1 MKAIV
6 IFLKEFKVV
15 FRESGGLLYMFMM
28 PVALLIVFNMIFAGA
43 FSSSGDRPIMLPVAN
58 LDRGELAAKVI
69 DRLDSTDWVEVEFQ
83 QDGGTPYSEADVI
96 GLVEDNRRN
105 YALIFPADFSEKI
118 QAGQE
123 VTVPLY
129 VDPALSI
136 QFTGPV
142 TGSVT
147 GAFFAV
153 VFREQM
159 KTTIPPRIE
168 AGMKDIEK
176 DLGIQIPSVIKEKL
190 ASGELVNQYL
200 EQFQSGDS
208 DGFNEDS
215 LLAKLDLRQPPS
227 VKTEEFPTVYQQNL
241 SGYSVLSV
249 FFIITTIG
257 VAFSRENRDGT
268 FRRILAAPVSRSAFL
283 AGKLLPYV
291 VINFLQVAVLIAL
304 SVVFYHTD
312 LGNSPL
318 ALVVITLCM
327 SLSACGVGL
336 LMVTLFK
343 SEQKM
348 ESVSVVVVLIS
359 TALSGAFVPRFI
371 MGEFVQN
378 VSLAVPQSWALVAY
392 QDVMVR
398 GKGLIDVLPNCGVLL
413 AFAAVFFLFGVL
425 RFRFE

>member
-1 MKAIV
+1 MKALV

-28 PVALLIVFNMIFAGA
+28 PVALLVVFNMIFAGA
-43 FSSSGDRPIMLPVAN
+43 FSSSGDKPFPLPVAN
-58 LDRGELAAKVI
+58 LDRGDLAAKVI
-69 DRLDSTDWVEVEFQ
+69 DRLKSVEWVDVELKNA
-83 QDGGTPYSEADVI
+83 DGKPYSEANAI
-96 GLVEDNRRN
+96 GLVEDNQRN

-118 QAGQE
+118 RAGQE
-123 VTVPLY
+123 VKVPLY

-142 TGSVT
+142 EGSVT
-147 GAFFAV
+147 AAFFSV
-153 VFREQM
+153 VLREQM
-159 KTTIPPRIE
+159 KATLPARIE
-168 AGMKDIEK
+168 QGMKDMEK
-176 DLGIQIPSVIKEKL
+176 DLGIQIPPFIKEKIK
-190 ASGELVNQYL
+190 SGELVDRFL
-200 EQFQSGDS
+200 KQSGTGDMP
-208 DGFNEDS
+208 GFDEKS
-215 LLAKLDLRQPPS
+215 LLAKVEKRQPPS
-227 VKTEEFPTVYQQNL
+227 VKREEFPTVYQQNL

-249 FFIITTIG
+249 FFIITSIG
-257 VAFSRENRDGT
+257 AAFFHEKRDGT

-291 VINFLQVAVLIAL
+291 LVNFLQVAVLIAL
-304 SVVFYHTD
+304 SVIFYHTD

-318 ALVVITLCM
+318 ALVAITLCM

-336 LMVTLFK
+336 LMVTLFT

-359 TALSGAFVPRFI
+359 TALSGAFVPRFV

-378 VSLAVPQSWALVAY
+378 LSLAVPQSWALVAY

-398 GKGLIDVLPNCGVLL
+398 GKGLIDVLPNCGMLL
-413 AFAAVFFLFGVL
+413 AFASVFFLFGVL